1 MGDEKESLRTPVE
14 IKCREDI
21 INLPDIAALRD
32 LKSQW
37 NVESDVPLQTRDDYI
52 RLLLRV
58 YDKSHERTHK
68 VRIVSQSAVN
78 IMLNII
84 LSKVWNFFIMMTT
97 SVL

>member
-1 MGDEKESLRTPVE
+1 MDNEKESLRTPVE

-37 NVESDVPLQTRDDYI
+37 NVESDVPLQTRGDYI

-68 VRIVSQSAVN
+68 VRVVSQSSVN
-78 IMLNII
+78 IELNII
-84 LSKVWNFFIMMTT
+84 LSKVFGTF
-97 SVL
+97 L

>member
-1 MGDEKESLRTPVE
+1 MDNEKESLRTPVE

-37 NVESDVPLQTRDDYI
+37 NVESDVPLQTRGDYI

-68 VRIVSQSAVN
+68 VRPRVVSQSSVN
-78 IMLNII
+78 IELNII
-84 LSKVWNFFIMMTT
+84 LSKVFGTF
-97 SVL
+97 L